1 MEKLNGMQKEFQIL
15 NPLLI
20 NMSGKE
26 SNIRQIEMIGKL
38 LRKIIQKLLLIFC
51 ILKKKKKKNSPAYI
65 SKINWNCEKQIILL
79 IIITNGEKK
88 AGIILQ

>member
-26 SNIRQIEMIGKL
+26 STIRQIGMIGKL
-38 LRKIIQKLLLIFC
+38 SRKIIQTLFLIFC
-51 ILKKKKKKNSPAYI
+51 LLKKKKKKVSPAYI
-65 SKINWNCEKQIILL
+65 SKINWNFEKQIILL
-79 IIITNGEKK
+79 IITNGEKK